1 MPLNCDSGEDS
12 WKSLGQQGDQALLDK
27 FDKSDKEFKDQTLL
41 DKLEKEIKG
50 QTLLDKIDKEI
61 KVNLKRYQP
70 WILVERAEAEAP
82 VF

>member
-1 MPLNCDSGEDS
+1 M
-12 WKSLGQQGDQALLDK
+12 LDK

-70 WILVERAEAEAP
+70 
-82 VF
+82 

>member
-1 MPLNCDSGEDS
+1 MPLNSGSGEDS
-12 WKSLGQQGDQALLDK
+12 WTSLRQGDQTLLDK
-27 FDKSDKEFKDQTLL
+27 VDTIDKEIKDQTLL
-41 DKLEKEIKG
+41 DKLDREIKD

-61 KVNLKRYQP
+61 KVNLKRYQC